1 MEENQGQIL
10 EVELLM
16 DIRNETR
23 RQVKLAKIAAAFC
36 GGIFV
41 ILLVAAIILVPKATA
56 TLQHMDQ
63 LIGNADHAITE
74 ITQMSNSVGNMS
86 KKVDQL
92 VADNSEKLTESVEK
106 LSNIDF
112 DGLNKAIKD
121 LQDAVGPF
129 ADLMNKWK

>member
-1 MEENQGQIL
+1 MEENQERIS
-10 EVELLM
+10 ETELLTE
-16 DIRNETR
+16 IRNETR
-23 RQVKLAKIAAAFC
+23 KQAKFAKISAAFT

-41 ILLVAAIILVPKATA
+41 IILIAAIILVPKVLV
-56 TLQHMDQ
+56 TLQHADQ
-63 LIGNADHAITE
+63 LIGNANLALAE
-74 ITQMSNSVGNMS
+74 ITRMSNSVGDMS

-112 DGLNKAIKD
+112 AGLNKAIKD

-129 ADLMNKWK
+129 ANLMNRWK